1 MPIEHV
7 MVGIAGL
14 LLASVI
20 ASKASG
26 RFGVPALLVFLVVGM
41 LAGSDGPGGIDFD
54 YPRAA
59 QSLGIG
65 ALAFILFAGGL
76 DTRWVNIRPILVPS
90 LILSTAGVLATAV
103 LVAFCTKAVLGMGF
117 AEAMLLGSIVSSTDA
132 AAVFGILRS
141 KHINLQTRL
150 RSLLEFES
158 GSNDPMAVFLT
169 LGVIALITRPDFGAA
184 RFGVMFV
191 QQMTLGAAL
200 GFGMGRGM
208 VFAVNRL
215 KLQYEGLY
223 PAVTV
228 ALVLFTYGAAAVI
241 GGNGFLAVYAAAIV
255 MGNSDFLHK
264 RSLMRFHDG
273 LAWLM
278 QIVMFLTLGLQVFP
292 SRLLPVMPAALVI
305 ALFLMFIARPT
316 AVLILLLGS
325 AVTWRERLLISWV
338 GLRGAAPIVL
348 ATFPLIAGIPSSGLI
363 FHVVFFIVLTSGILQ
378 GTSVGWLAHRLGL
391 ADSSREST
399 IDPLELISSGDR
411 DISEFFVAADSP
423 VRDRRIVDIQFP
435 ANTIVLLID
444 RNGTYIIPRGSTT
457 LQVGDRMLILA
468 AKPEFDAVEKVLGDA

>member
-1 MPIEHV
+1 
-7 MVGIAGL
+7 
-14 LLASVI
+14 
-20 ASKASG
+20 
-26 RFGVPALLVFLVVGM
+26 
-41 LAGSDGPGGIDFD
+41 
-54 YPRAA
+54 
-59 QSLGIG
+59 
-65 ALAFILFAGGL
+65 
-76 DTRWVNIRPILVPS
+76 
-90 LILSTAGVLATAV
+90 
-103 LVAFCTKAVLGMGF
+103 
-117 AEAMLLGSIVSSTDA
+117 
-132 AAVFGILRS
+132 
-141 KHINLQTRL
+141 
-150 RSLLEFES
+150 
-158 GSNDPMAVFLT
+158 
-169 LGVIALITRPDFGAA
+169 
-184 RFGVMFV
+184 
-191 QQMTLGAAL
+191 
-200 GFGMGRGM
+200 
-208 VFAVNRL
+208 
-215 KLQYEGLY
+215 
-223 PAVTV
+223 
-228 ALVLFTYGAAAVI
+228 
-241 GGNGFLAVYAAAIV
+241 
-255 MGNSDFLHK
+255 
-264 RSLMRFHDG
+264 
-273 LAWLM
+273 
-278 QIVMFLTLGLQVFP
+278 
-292 SRLLPVMPAALVI
+292 
-305 ALFLMFIARPT
+305 MFIARPT